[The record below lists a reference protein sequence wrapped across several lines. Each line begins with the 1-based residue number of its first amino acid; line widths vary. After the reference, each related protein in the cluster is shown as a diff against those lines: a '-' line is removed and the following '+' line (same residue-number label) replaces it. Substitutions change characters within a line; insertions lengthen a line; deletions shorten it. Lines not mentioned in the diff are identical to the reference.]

1 MRRWFWLEYNASTE
15 RGQGWDLYTG
25 ESMHAT
31 FKCRHADE
39 KKKKNKKN
47 PASLSYAQKAKLCKL
62 TPPLH
67 VYFPLEY

>member
-39 KKKKNKKN
+39 KNKK
-47 PASLSYAQKAKLCKL
+47 QKE
-62 TPPLH
+62 PGIS
-67 VYFPLEY
+67 